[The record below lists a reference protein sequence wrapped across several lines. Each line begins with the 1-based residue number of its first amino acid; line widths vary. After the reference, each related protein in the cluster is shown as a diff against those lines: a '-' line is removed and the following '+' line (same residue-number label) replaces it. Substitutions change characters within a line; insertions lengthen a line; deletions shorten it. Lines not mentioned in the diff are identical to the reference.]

1 MATRTEAGRTS
12 LAYPALL
19 ALSGLDAI
27 GYSVIA
33 PVAPAISRA
42 TGAGPALIGAL
53 VAAFPAGILI
63 GFPLAGRVVQRRNPQ
78 TMIALSLALMGLG
91 CMGFVLGDGLSF
103 YFPARLLMGIGS
115 GGLWIGITF
124 GTLERWPGQEYV
136 CMSRIFAAYSI
147 GSLIGPALGAI
158 GGVRGPFLAYLG
170 LVCTGLVF
178 VRLMGPS
185 PEHLPFRSD
194 RSALRLPGFWP
205 SAAGIAFAILA
216 LGTVEGVLPLHLA
229 ERLSQGE
236 IGALYVGMSLAVAA
250 GATVAGRFRPR
261 AMLLA
266 AIVTS
271 VAGLSL
277 VGATNA
283 LPLWIAA
290 LFLVGIGVGTG
301 ETGSMGLL
309 LDAVSTERI
318 VTAMVVWSQLS
329 IFGYLAG
336 PLAGGATAEAF
347 GFVAVGL
354 VPLVAALLL
363 LAILFRTRR
372 ARPDASA
379 PGAGGP

>member
-1 MATRTEAGRTS
+1 MAPVATRTEARRPS

-19 ALSGLDAI
+19 ALSALDAV

-63 GFPLAGRVVQRRNPQ
+63 GFPLAGRAVQRRKPP
-78 TMIALSLALMGLG
+78 TVIALSLALMGLG
-91 CMGFVLGDGLSF
+91 CMGFVLGDGLSA

-124 GTLERWPGQEYV
+124 GTLERWPGQEYL

-170 LVCTGLVF
+170 LVCAGLVL

-185 PEHLPFRSD
+185 PEHRPFRSD
-194 RSALRLPGFWP
+194 RSALRLPGFWL
-205 SAAGIAFAILA
+205 SSAGIAFAILA

-250 GATVAGRFRPR
+250 GATAAGRFRPR
-261 AMLLA
+261 VMLLG

-277 VGATNA
+277 VGATDA

-290 LFLVGIGVGTG
+290 LFLVGIGVGIG

-329 IFGYLAG
+329 MVGYLAG
-336 PLAGGATAEAF
+336 PLVGGAVVQAL
-347 GFVAVGL
+347 GFAALGAVPFAAGVGL
-354 VPLVAALLL
+354 LV
-363 LAILFRTRR
+363 LAQR
-372 ARPDASA
+372 ASRAT
-379 PGAGGP
+379 